1 MPVYESLVNKSNFMK
16 TILIANQKGGCGKTM
31 TAITLAAA
39 LSQKGYRVALADADN
54 QKSSL
59 QWLKQRPDSVT
70 GIQSLDWRHEK
81 SIGEAPKNL
90 DYLIIDAP
98 GALSGEHAEQL
109 VSEAHAIVTPLQP
122 SFFDIDSTRR
132 FLKHLQDIK
141 RIRKGKVQILLI
153 ANRVKPNSA
162 SSRDIQEFFTKIGQE
177 PVAWIAERS
186 AYGSLAMQGLSIF
199 DKTQKNFVSIQSQ
212 WQPVLNQLV
221 DDPSEWF

>member
-1 MPVYESLVNKSNFMK
+1 VEYETFVKKSKFMK

-31 TAITLAAA
+31 TAITLATA
-39 LSQKGYRVALADADN
+39 LSQKGYKVALADADN

-59 QWLKQRPDSVT
+59 QWLKQRPNTVAQ
-70 GIQSLDWRHEK
+70 IQSLDWRHEK
-81 SIGEAPKNL
+81 SIGEAPKHL

-109 VSEAHAIVTPLQP
+109 ISESHAIVTPLQP

-162 SSRDIQEFFTKIGQE
+162 SSKDIQDFFTKIEQE
-177 PVAWIAERS
+177 PVAWISERS
-186 AYGSLAMQGLSIF
+186 AYGTLAMQGLSIF
-199 DKTQKNFVSIQSQ
+199 DKTQKNFVTIQSQ